1 VDTCDPPSP
10 RKLRN
15 SATDPR
21 RIGMADRAENSPDCL
36 LNHTYEGIYERVSD
50 PVPCN
55 DMRPADVC

>member
-1 VDTCDPPSP
+1 
-10 RKLRN
+10 
-15 SATDPR
+15 
-21 RIGMADRAENSPDCL
+21 MANRAENSPDCL